1 MTLIHQFMPDC
12 ALREVDRVATTAS
25 PERAWAAVRAMDLH
39 DVPFIRWLFAL
50 RLLPERIL
58 ARLRGRPVRRSPHM
72 RIDDIVAPGNG
83 FLLLGEETGR
93 EQVVGAIGRFW
104 RPSIDF
110 VGVTPGDFTAF
121 SEPGF
126 GKLAWNVRVEPRE
139 AGGAWLGVELRVT
152 ATDAA
157 SWRRFRRY
165 WWLIGRFSRI
175 IRRSELRRLRRQLD
189 REKSLR
195 ARQEGPA
202 GLTSLLIRSALRRG
216 GSILRRAAPAREAV
230 GPAP

>member
-12 ALREVDRVATTAS
+12 ALREVDRVPTAAS
-25 PERAWAAVRAMDLH
+25 PEKAWAAVRAMDLH

-58 ARLRGRPVRRSPHM
+58 ARLRGRPVRKSPHM

-83 FLLLGEETGR
+83 FLALAEAPGCEK
-93 EQVVGAIGRFW
+93 VIGAIGRFW
-104 RPSIDF
+104 RPRIDF
-110 VGVTPGDFTAF
+110 VRVTPGSFTAF

-126 GKLAWNVRVEPRE
+126 GKLAWNIWVEPRE
-139 AGGAWLGVELRVT
+139 GGGAWLGVELRVT

-165 WWLIGRFSRI
+165 WWLIGRFSRL
-175 IRRSELRRLRRQLD
+175 IRRSELRRIQRQLD
-189 REKSLR
+189 RE
-195 ARQEGPA
+195 
-202 GLTSLLIRSALRRG
+202 RSRG
-216 GSILRRAAPAREAV
+216 NAPPCDRTPLSV
-230 GPAP
+230 SM